1 VTTELHALVDGRLDA
16 PVLVLGPSL
25 GTTTALWAPALPFL
39 TDRYRVIRYDH
50 RGHGGSPVPAG
61 PYRIEDLGG
70 DVLALLDR
78 LGVGRAHVAGVS
90 LGGMV
95 AMWVAA
101 HAPERVDR
109 LMPIC
114 TTTRFTPPE
123 MWRDRAAAVRA
134 NGLSSIADAVVARW
148 LPPDADPA
156 VVAAAYDLLAGVPD
170 EGYANTCAAL
180 EVADLGPDLGR
191 ITAPTLVF
199 AGEVDPASPPA
210 HAERI
215 AAGIA
220 GARVTV
226 VPGAAHLAVLT
237 HPAVVAASMTAFLEE
252 TDE

>member
-1 VTTELHALVDGRLDA
+1 MTTDLHALVDGPPDA

-25 GTTTALWAPALPFL
+25 GTTTALWAPALPHL
-39 TDRYRVIRYDH
+39 ADRYRLIRYDH
-50 RGHGGSPVPAG
+50 RGHGGSPVPDG

-78 LGVGRAHVAGVS
+78 LGVERAHVAGVS

-95 AMWVAA
+95 AMWLAA
-101 HAPERVDR
+101 NAPERVDR
-109 LMPIC
+109 LVPIC

-148 LPPDADPA
+148 LPPETDAA
-156 VVAAAYDLLAGVPD
+156 LVAAAYDLLAGVPD
-170 EGYANTCAAL
+170 EGYASTCEAL
-180 EVADLGPDLGR
+180 EVADLAPDLAR

-199 AGEVDPASPPA
+199 AGALDPASPPA

-220 GARVTV
+220 GARVMV

-237 HPAVVAASMTAFLEE
+237 HPAAVATSMTAFLEGS
-252 TDE
+252 DE

>member
-1 VTTELHALVDGRLDA
+1 MTTDLHALVDGPPDA

-25 GTTTALWAPALPFL
+25 GTTTALWAPALPHL
-39 TDRYRVIRYDH
+39 ADRYRLIRYDH
-50 RGHGGSPVPAG
+50 RGHGGSPVPDG

-78 LGVGRAHVAGVS
+78 LGVERAHVAGVS

-95 AMWVAA
+95 AMWLAA
-101 HAPERVDR
+101 NAPERVDR
-109 LMPIC
+109 LVPIC

-148 LPPDADPA
+148 LPPDTDAGL
-156 VVAAAYDLLAGVPD
+156 VAAAHDLLAGVPD
-170 EGYANTCAAL
+170 EGYASTCEAL
-180 EVADLGPDLGR
+180 EVADLAPDLAR

-199 AGEVDPASPPA
+199 AGALDPASPPA

-220 GARVTV
+220 GARVMV

-237 HPAVVAASMTAFLEE
+237 HPAAVATSMTAFLGGS
-252 TDE
+252 DE